1 MSFVTCD
8 DAGEGPI
15 PRVLGCCDERGAVRM
30 IVAATP
36 FRPVPLLA
44 CALFAREVLLDGLDL

>member
-1 MSFVTCD
+1 MTCD